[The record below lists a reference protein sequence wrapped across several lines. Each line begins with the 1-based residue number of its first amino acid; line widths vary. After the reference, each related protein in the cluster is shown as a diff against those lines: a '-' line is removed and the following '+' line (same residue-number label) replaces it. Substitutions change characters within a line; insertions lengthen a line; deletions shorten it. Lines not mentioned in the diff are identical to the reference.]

1 MVSSYQK
8 KKQLPN
14 HCLPQPEEEGKIPSI
29 FSHKLTIHM
38 LMHFFSHLLNKSK
51 MLAHNQTHANLHK
64 LLTADVGVWKQGQEW
79 MEGGY
84 WCETQLLSVFCYPQ
98 KKLKLSQFIRLIWV
112 ALAE

>member
-64 LLTADVGVWKQGQEW
+64 LLTALLMLGCGNRDRNGWKGATGV
-79 MEGGY
+79 
-84 WCETQLLSVFCYPQ
+84 
-98 KKLKLSQFIRLIWV
+98 RLNY
-112 ALAE
+112 